1 MAYALFWRRVTASL
15 MISTMLTACSAEGL
29 VPSVGVDNGTRV
41 GAIRPMPPASMPA
54 NQTYG
59 GTSTAGLSSPMP
71 PASVDQG
78 QSSYGYLR
86 APGETGNPGSSYA
99 GYDGQNGGIARQP
112 MPPATGSEQW
122 GGPMPP
128 QQSDP
133 YAARDASRP
142 ARQREGRLPSIDSD
156 EGVAAVASGMSA
168 RGSDAGV
175 NMDDGLGVAG
185 QAEVVGLAQEQ
196 QTDIAEGIGSQPVV
210 DGIGTDSPRALARQG
225 KAVAPDLGEA
235 PVIVPPK
242 RAGSGQRAN
251 LDAGQTDNEQPWQRQ
266 STPFGTRQV
275 GGAARAQE
283 VAMLRT
289 PNPLEERAPIA
300 PPRGPEAMPASEA
313 ACRVELRRLG
323 VEFRNVPTIS
333 DGPSCG
339 IDYPVELTGLSGD
352 IDVKPSVKL
361 NCQTTLA
368 FARWVKYEL
377 APSSRYRYWSGVKR
391 IVPMGGYSCRRMNNS
406 RQKYNPMSEHARGN
420 AIDVGKFV
428 LKNGKDIDVRKK
440 GLFSFREGALLKAVR
455 TDSCKYFNTVLGP
468 GSNKEHW
475 NHFHFDLRQR
485 KSNSRYCD

>member
-15 MISTMLTACSAEGL
+15 MITTMLTACSAEGL
-29 VPSVGVDNGTRV
+29 VPPAGIDNGTRV
-41 GAIRPMPPASMPA
+41 GAIRPMPPSSMPA

-59 GTSTAGLSSPMP
+59 GTSTASLNNPMP
-71 PASVDQG
+71 PASVDSG

-86 APGETGNPGSSYA
+86 EPGVSGNPGSAYG
-99 GYDGQNGGIARQP
+99 GYGAQNAGIAQQP
-112 MPPATGSEQW
+112 MPTAPANEQW
-122 GGPMPP
+122 GGPMPQEP
-128 QQSDP
+128 ADQYSRQPTSHARVQQ
-133 YAARDASRP
+133 
-142 ARQREGRLPSIDSD
+142 GRLPRIDSD
-156 EGVAAVASGMSA
+156 EGMAAVSGGQGGPNGMSA
-168 RGSDAGV
+168 QGADGGV
-175 NMDDGLGVAG
+175 NMDAELGVG
-185 QAEVVGLAQEQ
+185 GGGVVGLAQEQ
-196 QTDIAEGIGSQPVV
+196 DTDIAEGVGSQPVV
-210 DGIGTDSPRALARQG
+210 DGIGTDQ
-225 KAVAPDLGEA
+225 

-242 RAGSGQRAN
+242 RSGSGQRA
-251 LDAGQTDNEQPWQRQ
+251 DVGAEQPWQRQ

-275 GGAARAQE
+275 GAEMRAQE

-289 PNPLEERAPIA
+289 PNPMDEHAPIA

-323 VEFRNVPTIS
+323 VEFRNAPRIS

>member
-29 VPSVGVDNGTRV
+29 VPPVGVDSGTRV

-59 GTSTAGLSSPMP
+59 GTSSRSAPMP
-71 PASVDQG
+71 QGSVQNG
-78 QSSYGYLR
+78 QSYGYLR
-86 APGETGNPGSSYA
+86 EPGVNGNPGSSYG
-99 GYDGQNGGIARQP
+99 GYGAQNGGIARQP
-112 MPPATGSEQW
+112 MPAATGNEQW

-128 QQSDP
+128 EQADP
-133 YAARDASRP
+133 YSQSSSSHARTQ
-142 ARQREGRLPSIDSD
+142 QRRLPSIDSD
-156 EGVAAVASGMSA
+156 EGVAAVAGGQGMSA
-168 RGSDAGV
+168 QGADGGV
-175 NMDDGLGVAG
+175 NMDADLGVG
-185 QAEVVGLAQEQ
+185 GNGGVVGLAEEQ
-196 QTDIAEGIGSQPVV
+196 QTDIAEGVGNQPVV
-210 DGIGTDSPRALARQG
+210 DGIGSDSPRALGRQG
-225 KAVAPDLGEA
+225 RAQAQNMADE

-242 RAGSGQRAN
+242 RSGNGQRAD
-251 LDAGQTDNEQPWQRQ
+251 LSGEQPWQRQ

-275 GGAARAQE
+275 GGEMRAQE

-289 PNPLEERAPIA
+289 PNPMEEREPIA
-300 PPRGPEAMPASEA
+300 PRGPEVMPASEA

-323 VEFRNVPTIS
+323 VEYRNLERIS

-339 IDYPVELTGLSGD
+339 IDYPVELTGLSGN

-485 KSNSRYCD
+485 KSSSRYCD